1 MENKNK
7 KLNENQNEKEHAN
20 AAGIKRKLSDYID
33 ESQYVISR
41 GTKRAYDKKLTV
53 SDNGT
58 IKLNST
64 FVNAT
69 KERRFAVAFSK
80 NFEKVILVSECE
92 EEICFSKN
100 GTARDRDIAGSIT
113 HIGLDMPLTYILRW
127 DEKRKLWLGKIDKHS
142 DA

>member
-7 KLNENQNEKEHAN
+7 KQNEKERDNTTGA
-20 AAGIKRKLSDYID
+20 KRKLADYID

-64 FVNAT
+64 FVNA
-69 KERRFAVAFSK
+69 
-80 NFEKVILVSECE
+80 
-92 EEICFSKN
+92 
-100 GTARDRDIAGSIT
+100 
-113 HIGLDMPLTYILRW
+113 
-127 DEKRKLWLGKIDKHS
+127 
-142 DA
+142 